1 MEISNEMDS
10 ATNGTKNRQYCA
22 SMPEL
27 RETCGTASAL
37 IADCMALHGLQTGV
51 SAKPLSGMYGRY
63 NGGGAGRYA
72 V

>member
-1 MEISNEMDS
+1 MDS
-10 ATNGTKNRQYCA
+10 EINGTKNRQYCD

-27 RETCGTASAL
+27 RETCGADSAL

-51 SAKPLSGMYGRY
+51 SAEPLSGMYGRT